1 MKNQLKWAGHVVRMA
16 DDRLPKIAL
25 YGQLNSVVR
34 PMGRPLLRY
43 KEKFKANVST
53 LRLNDW
59 EKAARDRPK
68 WRSVCH
74 RAVTTFETERL
85 EKMVEDRMNRKQP
98 QASTIHSNFVCDICS
113 KRCKS
118 NAGLS
123 AHRRSHSTAARPSES
138 LQSRTCRICSKVC
151 KSCRG
156 LKIHLRVHR

>member
-1 MKNQLKWAGHVVRMA
+1 MGWPCCSYG
-16 DDRLPKIAL
+16 RLPKIAL

-43 KEKFKANVST
+43 KDKLKANV
-53 LRLNDW
+53 
-59 EKAARDRPK
+59 RDRPK

-74 RAVTTFETERL
+74 RAVTTFEKERL